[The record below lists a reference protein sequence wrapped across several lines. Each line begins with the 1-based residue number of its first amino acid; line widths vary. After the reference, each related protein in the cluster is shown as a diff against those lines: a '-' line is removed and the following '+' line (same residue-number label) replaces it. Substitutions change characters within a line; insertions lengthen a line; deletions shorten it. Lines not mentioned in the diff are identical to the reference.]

1 MYDPLIH
8 LIPNSTMVVQM
19 SASPLSQ
26 DGQKQS
32 CMSKVQAAPSHRNRC
47 VLICF
52 PFLSYLRQASH
63 TWYLLS
69 VDSQYLQAANV
80 SDGAFR

>member
-32 CMSKVQAAPSHRNRC
+32 CMSKVQAVPSQ
-47 VLICF
+47 
-52 PFLSYLRQASH
+52 FLHH
-63 TWYLLS
+63 TWYPQS
-69 VDSQYLQAANV
+69 EDSRYLQAANV